1 VFWLNKKGF
10 FSLAKYF
17 FILTVSLEVFMGSSL
32 LDSRANIYLYYF
44 PLVIATLILFDYRDK
59 VKSFTLLLC
68 LIGLYLF
75 NGFYTEVNWR
85 VEVSPFAA
93 DVLFFS
99 TLANSLLLTILCVYH
114 LMEAEYHVEKQL
126 SMAISTEEELN
137 RELVV
142 REEELTANLEH
153 LSKLSSEIDSEKAKL
168 SAIVENTNHYIWSFD
183 CNYRLVYYN
192 SRYSKLFYY
201 RFGVEVKAGDDVT
214 KILPEPI
221 ASQWKIFYDR
231 ALAGKK
237 FSVELPGENFYK
249 ELFFNPIIDN
259 NKQTVGVTVFMQ
271 NINDRKEAEIQLIA
285 AKEIAEQANRVKS
298 DFLSNMSH
306 EIRTPMN
313 AVIGLSNLLL
323 EQNPRPDQVELLEV
337 LHFSSENLLSLIN
350 DILDMQKI
358 EAGKIVFEEV
368 DFSLK
373 ELLNNIIYAFKF
385 KADEKGI
392 GLHYR
397 IDESLPAVLRGDSVR
412 LTQIL
417 NNLLSNA
424 IKFTDKGII
433 QLEVNLLGLPSD
445 MYQLQFKV
453 TDTGIG
459 IASEKLDSIFI
470 AFEQAGPDT
479 TRKYGGTGLGLT
491 ITKKLIELQ
500 KGSIWVESTVG
511 AGSAFYF
518 NLPFKKGVSPATYLM
533 VGRSYQKADL
543 GHIRLLM
550 AEDNQVN
557 VMVAQKFLQKWN
569 IRADVVENGE
579 EAVRKVQEQTYDI
592 ILMDLQMPVMDGME
606 AARVIRSLP
615 QVSRSLPIIALTADV
630 SADVKERIKEAGMN
644 QYLAKPFYEK
654 DLYEVIAAY
663 VSPQAENPAGT
674 EAIPSNALTAISYV
688 KEINYQQV
696 NWLADGDNQFMHE
709 LLDACLSNVSELQES
724 YTLSMMSKNIESLR
738 KSMHK
743 FNSMLHLLGLGDLQ
757 SLLERSKQILQT
769 NTANSEELSMLVR
782 QTDEECSWVR
792 AELYKFKSANDCTY
806 TNS

>member
-1 VFWLNKKGF
+1 
-10 FSLAKYF
+10 
-17 FILTVSLEVFMGSSL
+17 
-32 LDSRANIYLYYF
+32 
-44 PLVIATLILFDYRDK
+44 
-59 VKSFTLLLC
+59 
-68 LIGLYLF
+68 LF
-75 NGFYTEVNWR
+75 NGFYTEISWR

-99 TLANSLLLTILCVYH
+99 TLINSLLLTILCVYH
-114 LMEAEYHVEKQL
+114 LMKAGYYVEKQL
-126 SMAISTEEELN
+126 STAISTEEELN
-137 RELVV
+137 IELVV
-142 REEELTANLEH
+142 REEELSANLEH
-153 LSKLSSEIDSEKAKL
+153 LSKLTSEIDSEKAKL
-168 SAIVENTNHYIWSFD
+168 SAIVENTNHYIWSVD
-183 CNYRLVYYN
+183 CDYKLVYYN
-192 SRYSKLFYY
+192 TRFSKLFYY
-201 RFGVEVKAGDDVT
+201 RFGLEVKAGQDIT
-214 KILPEPI
+214 QILPEPI
-221 ASQWKIFYDR
+221 SSKWRVFYDR
-231 ALAGKK
+231 ALAGEK

-249 ELFFNPIIDN
+249 ELFFNPIIDKN
-259 NKQTVGVTVFMQ
+259 NLIVGVTVFMQ
-271 NINDRKEAEIQLIA
+271 NISDRKEAEIQLIA
-285 AKEIAEQANRVKS
+285 AKEMAEQANRVKS

-323 EQNPRPDQVELLEV
+323 EQDPRPDQVELLEV

-358 EAGKIVFEEV
+358 EAGKMVFEEV
-368 DFSLK
+368 DFPLK

-392 GLHYR
+392 GINYQ
-397 IDESLPAVLRGDSVR
+397 IDENLPAVLNGDSVR

-424 IKFTDKGII
+424 IKFTDKGTVE
-433 QLEVNLLGLPSD
+433 LAVSLVEEPAD
-445 MYQLQFKV
+445 TYQVQFKV

-459 IASEKLDSIFI
+459 IASEKLDKIFY

-500 KGSIWVESTVG
+500 KGTIRVESTMG
-511 AGSAFYF
+511 TGSAFYF
-518 NLPFKKGVSPATYLM
+518 SLPFRKGVSPATYIM

-550 AEDNQVN
+550 VEDNQVN

-569 IRADVVENGE
+569 IQADVAENGA
-579 EAVRKVQEQTYDI
+579 EAVKKVQQQTYDI

-606 AARVIRSLP
+606 ATRVIRSLP
-615 QVSRSLPIIALTADV
+615 QVNQNLPIIALTADV
-630 SADVKERIKEAGMN
+630 SANVKERIKEAGMN
-644 QYLAKPFYEK
+644 HYLAKPFYEK
-654 DLYEVIAAY
+654 DLYQVIATHVTPA
-663 VSPQAENPAGT
+663 AENPAGMVIT
-674 EAIPSNALTAISYV
+674 RSRPLTTINKV

-696 NWLADGDNQFMHE
+696 NWLADGDNQFMHD

-724 YTLSMMSKNIESLR
+724 YTQSMMSKNIESLR

-757 SLLERSKQILQT
+757 DLLERSKQVLQT
-769 NTANSEELSMLVR
+769 NTVNSEELSILVR

-806 TNS
+806 TNSQ